1 MKAGEKTINLL
12 ACIAFVLVVGL
23 GMQAW
28 ELLTERQLTVEQIQ
42 KLQRK
47 LTQQIRFADEHS
59 DYKTYKIKLLD
70 KQKKLEQQVE
80 HNLNL
85 NNLLQ
90 RLQKQAQA
98 QSILLNSM
106 QMEGN
111 PVPLQQ
117 GLQLQTV
124 KISVV
129 GNFYGT
135 YYIAVASQKDIVAN
149 KAVVLFLAIIICK
162 NNPRT
167 NVAICANINITQIRH
182 MACFCVVTQNT
193 IF

>member
-12 ACIAFVLVVGL
+12 ACIAFVLAASL

-28 ELLTERQLTVEQIQ
+28 ELSKERQLTVEQTQ
-42 KLQRK
+42 KLQMQ

-70 KQKKLEQQVE
+70 RQKKLEQQVE

-111 PVPLQQ
+111 PVALQN
-117 GLQLQTV
+117 GLQMQKLQISAVGDFYSLLRWLRQAERDGCKV
-124 KISVV
+124 KELRLHSDMQEKEVLKMELSLE
-129 GNFYGT
+129 F
-135 YYIAVASQKDIVAN
+135 YIAN
-149 KAVVLFLAIIICK
+149 
-162 NNPRT
+162 
-167 NVAICANINITQIRH
+167 
-182 MACFCVVTQNT
+182 
-193 IF
+193 

>member
-12 ACIAFVLVVGL
+12 AGIAFVLAAGL

-28 ELLTERQLTVEQIQ
+28 ELSKERQLTVEKTQ
-42 KLQRK
+42 KLQVQ

-85 NNLLQ
+85 NNILQ

-98 QSILLNSM
+98 QSIQLSSM
-106 QMEGN
+106 QLEGK
-111 PVPLQQ
+111 PMPLQQ

-124 KISVV
+124 KISAV
-129 GNFYGT
+129 GDFYSLLRWLRQAERDGCK
-135 YYIAVASQKDIVAN
+135 VKDLRLQSDMQA
-149 KAVVLFLAIIICK
+149 KEVLKMDISLKFHT
-162 NNPRT
+162 T
-167 NVAICANINITQIRH
+167 N
-182 MACFCVVTQNT
+182 
-193 IF
+193 

>member
-12 ACIAFVLVVGL
+12 ACIAFVLAAGL

-28 ELLTERQLTVEQIQ
+28 ELSKERQLTVEKTQ
-42 KLQRK
+42 KLQVQ

-70 KQKKLEQQVE
+70 RQKKLEQQVE

-90 RLQKQAQA
+90 RLQKQAQT
-98 QSILLNSM
+98 QSIQLSSM
-106 QMEGN
+106 QLDGK

-124 KISVV
+124 KISAV
-129 GNFYGT
+129 GDFYSLLRWLRQAERDGCKVKELRLHNDMQVEEILKMDISLEFH
-135 YYIAVASQKDIVAN
+135 IAN
-149 KAVVLFLAIIICK
+149 
-162 NNPRT
+162 
-167 NVAICANINITQIRH
+167 
-182 MACFCVVTQNT
+182 
-193 IF
+193 

>member
-23 GMQAW
+23 GLQAW

-80 HNLNL
+80 HNLSL
-85 NNLLQ
+85 NNRLQ
-90 RLQKQAQA
+90 RLQKQARA
-98 QSILLNSM
+98 QSIHLNSM
-106 QMEGN
+106 QMEGK
-111 PVPLQQ
+111 PVALQN
-117 GLQLQTV
+117 GLQMQKLQ
-124 KISVV
+124 ISAV
-129 GNFYGT
+129 GNFYSLLRWLRQVERDGCKVKELRLHSDMQ
-135 YYIAVASQKDIVAN
+135 AKEVLKMDISLEFHTEN
-149 KAVVLFLAIIICK
+149 
-162 NNPRT
+162 
-167 NVAICANINITQIRH
+167 
-182 MACFCVVTQNT
+182 
-193 IF
+193 

>member
-12 ACIAFVLVVGL
+12 ACIAFVLSAGFGVKAL
-23 GMQAW
+23 
-28 ELLTERQLTVEQIQ
+28 ELWNERQLAVEQTQ
-42 KLQRK
+42 KLQGQ
-47 LTQQIRFADEHS
+47 LTQQIRFANEHS

-80 HNLNL
+80 HNLKL
-85 NNLLQ
+85 NILLQ

-117 GLQLQTV
+117 GLQMQKV
-124 KISVV
+124 KISAV
-129 GNFYGT
+129 GNFYSLLRWLRQAERDGCKVKELRLQSDMQ
-135 YYIAVASQKDIVAN
+135 AKEVLKMDISLEFYTAN
-149 KAVVLFLAIIICK
+149 
-162 NNPRT
+162 
-167 NVAICANINITQIRH
+167 
-182 MACFCVVTQNT
+182 
-193 IF
+193 

>member
-12 ACIAFVLVVGL
+12 ACIAFVLSAGL

-28 ELLTERQLTVEQIQ
+28 ELSKERQLTVEKTQ
-42 KLQRK
+42 KLQVQ
-47 LTQQIRFADEHS
+47 LTQQIRFADEHI

-70 KQKKLEQQVE
+70 RQKKLEQQVE

-117 GLQLQTV
+117 GLYLQTV
-124 KISVV
+124 KISAV
-129 GNFYGT
+129 GKFYSLLRWLRQAERDGCKVKELRLQSDMQAKEVLKMELSLEF
-135 YYIAVASQKDIVAN
+135 YIAN
-149 KAVVLFLAIIICK
+149 
-162 NNPRT
+162 
-167 NVAICANINITQIRH
+167 
-182 MACFCVVTQNT
+182 
-193 IF
+193 

>member
-1 MKAGEKTINLL
+1 M
-12 ACIAFVLVVGL
+12 
-23 GMQAW
+23 
-28 ELLTERQLTVEQIQ
+28 
-42 KLQRK
+42 
-47 LTQQIRFADEHS
+47 
-59 DYKTYKIKLLD
+59 D

-129 GNFYGT
+129 GNFYSLLRWLRQAERDGCKFKELRHAGKRSAENGYLT
-135 YYIAVASQKDIVAN
+135 GIAYHKLIH
-149 KAVVLFLAIIICK
+149 
-162 NNPRT
+162 
-167 NVAICANINITQIRH
+167 QISLR
-182 MACFCVVTQNT
+182 
-193 IF
+193 

>member
-59 DYKTYKIKLLD
+59 DYKIKLLD

-129 GNFYGT
+129 GNFYSLLRWLRQAERDGCKFKELRLQSDMQ
-135 YYIAVASQKDIVAN
+135 AKEVLKMDIS
-149 KAVVLFLAIIICK
+149 LELH
-162 NNPRT
+162 T
-167 NVAICANINITQIRH
+167 IN
-182 MACFCVVTQNT
+182 
-193 IF
+193 